1 MWVLILFII
10 NSLLILFNII
20 KKNDFS
26 ENFSMIKEAFTEI
39 DDCSYYSHYSFED
52 NNKNNNIF

>member
-1 MWVLILFII
+1 
-10 NSLLILFNII
+10 
-20 KKNDFS
+20 
-26 ENFSMIKEAFTEI
+26 MIKEAFTEI